1 MQPLEASDPSSIGRY
16 RITGRLGQGG
26 MGRVYLGSTP
36 GGRPVAVKVI
46 NTQFE
51 ENPDVLN
58 RFRREVEILRTVRN
72 AFVAA
77 LIDHNVTATPYWMA
91 TEYVPGPTLAAAIR
105 DQGRL
110 DADVTR
116 GLFAALAEALVDIHA
131 HGICHRDLK
140 PQNIILSVTG
150 PRLIDFGIARGEDQE
165 GLTQTGM
172 TVGTPGYTAPEAL
185 LGHEI
190 GPAADIFALAATIAK
205 AATGRAPYGGGSG
218 FAVSRRSMSGE
229 VDVTGVPD
237 DLATLIRDCSNP
249 DPAARPGAEEIVLR
263 CRPETGL
270 IENQRYQQI
279 IAGARATPPPEP
291 SRVTAPP
298 PALGA
303 TRAYS
308 APSVPSASSATSASP
323 AHGRRPWLVGTGLLA
338 VVLGVALIGTWLVGG
353 IGADADDKASGSPTS
368 SAGPADVTPAGSE
381 GPAGTLPPVQTLTG
395 PDGNCL
401 AAPGSLANG
410 DLPTIQPCDGSE
422 LQQWTFT
429 AENGLKT
436 GNLCLDLGANEVQNG
451 LTVQL
456 WECNGTRA
464 QIFEAVGDEVRNPW
478 SGRCL
483 TTTTNEP
490 AAGDPLIMWDCSG
503 GNLNQVWHLPG

>member
-1 MQPLEASDPSSIGRY
+1 MEASDPSSIGRY

-77 LIDHNVTATPYWMA
+77 LIDHNVTTTPYWMA

-105 DQGRL
+105 DQGQL

-190 GPAADIFALAATIAK
+190 GPAADVFALAATIAK
-205 AATGRAPYGGGSG
+205 AATGRAPYGVGSG

-237 DLATLIRDCSNP
+237 DLAALIRDCSNP
-249 DPAARPGAEEIVLR
+249 DPSARPGAEEIVLR

-270 IENQRYQQI
+270 IENQLYQQI
-279 IAGARATPPPEP
+279 LKGRGATP
-291 SRVTAPP
+291 APGTSPATVP

-308 APSVPSASSATSASP
+308 APATPSARS
-323 AHGRRPWLVGTGLLA
+323 RRPLLVGAGLLA
-338 VVLGVALIGTWLVGG
+338 VVLGVALIGTWLVSGV
-353 IGADADDKASGSPTS
+353 GADADDKASGSPAS
-368 SAGPADVTPAGSE
+368 SAGPADVTPATSE
-381 GPAGTLPPVQTLTG
+381 TPASEAPAETDQPVRTLTG
-395 PDGNCL
+395 PNGNCL

-422 LQQWTFT
+422 LQQWDYT
-429 AENGLKT
+429 AERGLKT
-436 GNLCLDLGANEVQNG
+436 GNRCLDLGANEVQNG

-503 GNLNQVWHLPG
+503 SNLNQVWHLPG